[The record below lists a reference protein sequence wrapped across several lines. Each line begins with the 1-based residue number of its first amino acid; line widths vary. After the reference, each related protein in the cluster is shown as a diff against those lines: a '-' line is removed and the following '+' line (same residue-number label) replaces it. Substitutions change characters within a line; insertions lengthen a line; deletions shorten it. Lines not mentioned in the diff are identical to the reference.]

1 MRNICRYISNEMNEE
16 KITQSFQHAEDN
28 LYEEALE
35 LRRSILCIICLE
47 VYCDPVI
54 LPCRHTFCRH
64 CITDSRIK
72 LKCPICSSIFS
83 KRGIITG
90 THLTKV
96 VDSISLLLG
105 SLTNAL
111 RYSSPLHILDE
122 QYRART
128 SYSVFNGTRSN
139 FNPKPRLSLVV
150 ESHDEPIVSV
160 GTEQVLDLIE
170 SAPQQTQPLI
180 VLDMMNTV
188 ILLDISTLPALIY
201 PINNVDNVNVDVIKS
216 CFDRKEATAVGE
228 IENMMEQGNTTI
240 VGATLSASPISGQ
253 RIVGLFRPG
262 DLVNVTP
269 RTWPGM

>member
-1 MRNICRYISNEMNEE
+1 MNEA
-16 KITQSFQHAEDN
+16 KSTQIFQLGEDN
-28 LYEEALE
+28 LYQEALE

-83 KRGIITG
+83 KRGIISG
-90 THLTKV
+90 THITEV
-96 VDSISLLLG
+96 VDSISLLVD

-111 RYSSPLHILDE
+111 RYSSPLHIFDA

-128 SYSVFNGTRSN
+128 SHSVFNGTRSN
-139 FNPKPRLSLVV
+139 FNPEPRLSLVV

-160 GTEQVLDLIE
+160 CTQQVLDLIE

-180 VLDMMNTV
+180 VRDMVNTV
-188 ILLDISTLPALIY
+188 IVHDINSSPALIH
-201 PINNVDNVNVDVIKS
+201 PINNIDNVNDDVIKT
-216 CFDRKEATAVGE
+216 CIDRKEATAVGE

-240 VGATLSASPISGQ
+240 VGAILSVSPLTGQ
-253 RIVGLFRPG
+253 RFVGLFRPG